1 MSSRSASTC
10 PGVRVAWDNRR
21 ARQHLASLCSRRSS
35 PLSKGVMPVA
45 RMFTT
50 LFLSQIN
57 SGSNCRAVCLA
68 ELLSGPQTKLCLCCM
83 AFRPLRALCRSFC
96 TSGEK
101 PSRGPRGLSQ
111 DPDPDCPGDVGAVTA
126 GSLPD
131 ALSQHCVSSP
141 VTGRL
146 PAAEGGW
153 PGGVSGHPGAE
164 LRARRRTTLA
174 LRGGT
179 ALLTGSRQVLPRA
192 FGHSP
197 LGDREVL
204 SLWGTGRCPSPHL
217 VFWNPPSY
225 RIPMLRSDSSFRWP
239 ELRAADTGHCPQQ
252 LAQLGC
258 FCSLG
263 ANARPALFSVTLQ
276 CVLLLMLRSRHGT
289 RTCLFSSP
297 VSRRASSLL
306 YFLILLFFK
315 NCVVLW

>member
-204 SLWGTGRCPSPHL
+204 SLSAHHPAWFSGTLHLTASPCSEVTARSAGQNSELQTQATVLSSSHSSAASVPWGQTLG
-217 VFWNPPSY
+217 
-225 RIPMLRSDSSFRWP
+225 
-239 ELRAADTGHCPQQ
+239 Q
-252 LAQLGC
+252 L
-258 FCSLG
+258 CSL
-263 ANARPALFSVTLQ
+263 
-276 CVLLLMLRSRHGT
+276 
-289 RTCLFSSP
+289 
-297 VSRRASSLL
+297 
-306 YFLILLFFK
+306 
-315 NCVVLW
+315 